1 MEVRIFPSKLQE
13 KITQRHCLS
22 YDIWGKSIESHSN
35 DKAIELTEIRDS
47 QSTLEV
53 AVRTGLAFYEIVTRN
68 PNGSNQGI
76 DLSKGMP
83 EKTTKR
89 LSKLSDSNCSLDIRT
104 TFDLSIEDESIDILV
119 NNYML
124 DP

>member
-1 MEVRIFPSKLQE
+1 MGPL
-13 KITQRHCLS
+13 
-22 YDIWGKSIESHSN
+22 IESHAN
-35 DKAIELTEIRDS
+35 DKVVELTEIRGG
-47 QSTLEV
+47 QSILEV

-89 LSKLSDSNCSLDIRT
+89 LSKLSDSNCSLDIGT